1 MEMAHEDHLEGKFA
15 IDGASNKALAPR
27 RSPWQKLT
35 GIATWMLIRVLR
47 GEKRPPSILR
57 NNTNLPVFLA
67 IALLITL
74 VCNFALRENTAQAS
88 RYLGPAA
95 SIRQVQALLARDPDN
110 AELHSQL
117 GELYVQ
123 QHNYRRAMFHLR
135 EASRLAELYGE

>member
-1 MEMAHEDHLEGKFA
+1 MVHEDHLEGQFA
-15 IDGASNKALAPR
+15 IEDASEMAPGTR
-27 RSPWQKLT
+27 LSPWQKLT
-35 GIATWMLIRVLR
+35 KIATRMLIRVLR

-88 RYLGPAA
+88 RYPGPAA
-95 SIRQVQALLARDPDN
+95 SIRHVQALLSRDPDN

-135 EASRLAELYGE
+135 EASRLTELYGE